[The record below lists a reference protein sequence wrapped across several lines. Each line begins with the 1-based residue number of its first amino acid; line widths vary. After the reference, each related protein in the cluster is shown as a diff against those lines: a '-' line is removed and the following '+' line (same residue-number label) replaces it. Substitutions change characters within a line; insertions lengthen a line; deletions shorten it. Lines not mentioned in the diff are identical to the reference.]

1 MDQECERKISSFFA
15 VIQMIGTDHMNL
27 DIDGKGRQT
36 FDVILITN
44 GEVDEKRYSK
54 GKGIVFKINFDK
66 LIITWFG
73 PF

>member
-15 VIQMIGTDHMNL
+15 VIQMIGTYHMNL
-27 DIDGKGRQT
+27 DIDGKGRQ
-36 FDVILITN
+36 TN

>member
-1 MDQECERKISSFFA
+1 
-15 VIQMIGTDHMNL
+15 MNL
-27 DIDGKGRQT
+27 DIDGKGRQ
-36 FDVILITN
+36 TN